1 MSSRCRGFSLRELLV
16 VIAALGMLAAFAV
29 PRFVYK
35 QSDAHAAAV
44 QNLAGSVRT
53 SAFLAHELSLA
64 QGSPGSVLIQGK
76 PIVLEAG
83 YPTAAA
89 VNEAIVAVPGFTFA
103 PGVWT
108 RNGARAPLQCSV
120 RYLPSLRP
128 GSVPQVEIDTRGC

>member
-1 MSSRCRGFSLRELLV
+1 MLV
-16 VIAALGMLAAFAV
+16 VIAVLGMMAAFAV

-53 SAFLAHELSLA
+53 SAFLAYELSGA
-64 QGSPGSVLIQGK
+64 QGEPDSVFIQGRR
-76 PIVLEAG
+76 IALEGG

-89 VNEAIVAVPGFTFA
+89 IDEAVVPIAGFTFA

-108 RNGARAPLQCSV
+108 RNGARNPLRCSV
-120 RYLPSLRP
+120 RYVPALRP
-128 GSVPQVEIDTRGC
+128 GAVPLVDLDTRGC